1 VEGSTSYAVRV
12 SAEAEA
18 DLDGVVDFILVND
31 NTADAMRVETRILD
45 ALRQL
50 ESAPMTGRVVP
61 ELRRQGVGQYR
72 ELIVSPW
79 RIIYRVAKRDV
90 RVVAIIDGRRD
101 VYSVLHER
109 LRR

>member
-1 VEGSTSYAVRV
+1 VSSSPGYLVRI

-31 NTADAMRVETRILD
+31 NAADAMRVETRILE
-45 ALRQL
+45 ALGQL
-50 ESAPMTGRVVP
+50 ESAPLTGRVVP
-61 ELRRQGVGQYR
+61 ELRRQGVSQYR
-72 ELIVSPW
+72 EIIVAPW
-79 RIIYRVAKRDV
+79 RILFRVAKREV

-101 VYSVLHER
+101 VYSVLRER

>member
-1 VEGSTSYAVRV
+1 VNSSSYVVRV

-31 NTADAMRVETRILD
+31 NAADTLRVETRILD
-45 ALRQL
+45 ALQQL
-50 ESAPMTGRVVP
+50 ESAPLTGRVVP
-61 ELRRQGVGQYR
+61 ELRRQGVGQFR
-72 ELIVSPW
+72 EIIVTPW
-79 RIIYRVAKRDV
+79 RIVFRVAKRDV

>member
-1 VEGSTSYAVRV
+1 MSRSTNYVVRV

-18 DLDGVVDFILVND
+18 DLDGIVDFIVVND
-31 NTADAMRVETRILD
+31 NAADALRVEKRILD
-45 ALRQL
+45 ALQQL
-50 ESAPMTGRVVP
+50 QSAPMTGRVVP

-72 ELIVSPW
+72 ELIVAPW
-79 RIIYRVAKRDV
+79 RIIFRVARRDV
-90 RVVAIIDGRRD
+90 RVVTIIDGRRD